1 MTGALVSSPFGTVV
15 NVQYGGCCS
24 RKPLI
29 QKMIKPDYIPAYR
42 YGMSAY
48 GANITTKNKCQMHL
62 PIAGDLGVNG
72 VLFTGAQAIINPD
85 PHVSNP
91 YTATVD
97 IATDYI
103 NDMLEVKFTR
113 KYNGGSLGYTTI
125 NYPRNETPSYDQAG
139 IAVVESLLPVST
151 PHEELI
157 APSWYSD
164 GTLVH
169 FSPIFGDPP
178 LLTMYNDYEYYYEM
192 DELTDPST
200 IFYAGKYAHVF
211 GLIKTHRV
219 SHAIVHY
226 IELAGATESFTYFMD
241 TLDPVVSHQRPF
253 MADDGLTWQTKD
265 YSCVKVAYK
274 NSTNTDIFKVS
285 IHIHDYT
292 VTGTDAKR
300 FDMSTGVVVDVSSG
314 PIVCK
319 ANANQAYITSSS
331 YDKATSAF
339 RSGAISYDAATKLLA
354 TTGYLEHL
362 YLYLGLQIIGDN
374 SFLNQLWEF
383 NNDTLSWTNLGT
395 VNHGM
400 ADPYNH
406 DIFGQGNCLLT
417 VTENSGNTSR
427 KAVVVSTPT

>member
-15 NVQYGGCCS
+15 NVKYGGCCS

-29 QKMIKPDYIPAYR
+29 QKVIKPDYIPTYR
-42 YGMSAY
+42 VGMSAY
-48 GANITTKNKCQMHL
+48 GANITTQNKCLMHL

-72 VLFTGAQAIINPD
+72 VLFTGAQSVINPD

-97 IATDYI
+97 ITTNYTT
-103 NDMLEVKFTR
+103 DMLEVKFTR
-113 KYNGGSLGYTTI
+113 KYNGGALGSATI
-125 NYPRNETPSYDQAG
+125 NYPRNETPSHGQAN
-139 IAVVESLLPVST
+139 ISPVESLLPSST

-157 APSWYSD
+157 APSWYSN
-164 GTLVH
+164 GTLVG
-169 FSPIFGDPP
+169 FSPLFGDPP
-178 LLTMYNDYEYYYEM
+178 LRTMYTDYEYYYEM

-211 GLIKTHRV
+211 GLIKAHRV
-219 SHAIVHY
+219 SHAVVHY
-226 IELAGATESFTYFMD
+226 IELAGATESFTYFME
-241 TLDPVVSHQRPF
+241 TLDPVYSHKCTF

-265 YSCVKVAYK
+265 YTCMKVAQK
-274 NSTNTDIFKVS
+274 TSGAAIFRMA
-285 IHIHDYT
+285 IHTHDYT

-300 FDMSTGVVVDVSSG
+300 FDMSAGEVVDISTG

-319 ANANQAYITSSS
+319 ANASQAYITSSS

-339 RSGAISYDAATKLLA
+339 RSGAISYDATTKLLI

-362 YLYLGLQIIGDN
+362 YLYLGRQIIGSN

-383 NNDTLSWTNLGT
+383 NNDTLSWTSLGA

-400 ADPYNH
+400 PDPYNH
-406 DIFGQGNCLLT
+406 DIYGQGNCLLT